1 MLLATALSKR
11 AVVETGEGRKHW
23 DTYIRGNVA
32 QNAGSKAS
40 LAEVGLMAPSHDMG
54 FQKSSR
60 ASALS
65 ACSSNAFIS
74 TRRVVLDCCLVL
86 LGDVKLA
93 LLIEARVGVSARL
106 ESLVEAVELREN
118 QLAVAVVLGCVLRL
132 RVCACVGHSSA
143 ASGWRGRWGLIGA
156 VVVVL

>member
-60 ASALS
+60 ALALS
-65 ACSSNAFIS
+65 ACSSRIHLFS
-74 TRRVVLDCCLVL
+74 KSGVLDRGLVF
-86 LGDVKLA
+86 LGEVKLA
-93 LLIEARVGVSARL
+93 LLLKSRADVSL
-106 ESLVEAVELREN
+106 T
-118 QLAVAVVLGCVLRL
+118 
-132 RVCACVGHSSA
+132 
-143 ASGWRGRWGLIGA
+143 
-156 VVVVL
+156 

>member
-60 ASALS
+60 ALALS
-65 ACSSNAFIS
+65 ACSSSAFIS
-74 TRRVVLDCCLVL
+74 TNGGILDRGLHL
-86 LGDVKLA
+86 LG
-93 LLIEARVGVSARL
+93 R
-106 ESLVEAVELREN
+106 
-118 QLAVAVVLGCVLRL
+118 
-132 RVCACVGHSSA
+132 
-143 ASGWRGRWGLIGA
+143 
-156 VVVVL
+156 